1 MKLGNNKKNL
11 FLSFSGFCEGG
22 GNCLKYFKWVG
33 TEKRGGETKILKKKG
48 QAGQGMNALKKGG
61 LESPYDTMMF
71 TSTLLQDLFIYFYL
85 LFISHWPLLFCNNI
99 AIHCKMLYANLSQQ
113 LHTIKTN

>member
-33 TEKRGGETKILKKKG
+33 KEKRGGKAKIFKKKG
-48 QAGQGMNALKKGG
+48 QAGPRDGCFKKRGG

-71 TSTLLQDLFIYFYL
+71 TSTLLQDFLFIFINYLFHTDHCYF
-85 LFISHWPLLFCNNI
+85 
-99 AIHCKMLYANLSQQ
+99 AI
-113 LHTIKTN
+113 T

>member
-22 GNCLKYFKWVG
+22 GNCLKYFKWVE

-61 LESPYDTMMF
+61 AGIPLRYYDVYIYIVAGF
-71 TSTLLQDLFIYFYL
+71 VYIFLFIIYFTL
-85 LFISHWPLLFCNNI
+85 
-99 AIHCKMLYANLSQQ
+99 AIVILQ
-113 LHTIKTN
+113 